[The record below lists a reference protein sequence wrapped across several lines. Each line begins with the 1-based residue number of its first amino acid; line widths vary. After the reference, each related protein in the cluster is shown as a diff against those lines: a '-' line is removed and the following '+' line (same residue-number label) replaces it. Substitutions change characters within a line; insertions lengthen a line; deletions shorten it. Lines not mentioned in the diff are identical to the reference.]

1 MTFISS
7 FQQKAIRHTE
17 VPHVY
22 HEIPEILRFTC
33 YHSGKIRAIALRYC
47 HDLIIAF
54 PTLLCKFET
63 VRDMLEMLTL
73 LRLACE
79 GEYEDEVSVD
89 FVIVYSMLKTAEID
103 RAW

>member
-1 MTFISS
+1 
-7 FQQKAIRHTE
+7 
-17 VPHVY
+17 
-22 HEIPEILRFTC
+22 
-33 YHSGKIRAIALRYC
+33 
-47 HDLIIAF
+47 
-54 PTLLCKFET
+54 
-63 VRDMLEMLTL
+63 MLEMLTL